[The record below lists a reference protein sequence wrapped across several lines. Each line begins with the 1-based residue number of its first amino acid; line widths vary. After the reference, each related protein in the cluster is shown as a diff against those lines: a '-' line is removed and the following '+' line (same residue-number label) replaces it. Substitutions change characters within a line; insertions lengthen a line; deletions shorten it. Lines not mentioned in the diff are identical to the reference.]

1 AFFVLYA
8 NIDSFDASKY
18 SLEKDKLSVMDK
30 WILSKLNACIKETD
44 NDLENYR
51 ITEAAKCLQEFVDD
65 LSNWYVRRCRDRFWA
80 KGMEQDKI
88 NAYMTL
94 YTCLVD
100 ICRAAAPMV
109 PFMTE
114 EIYQNLV
121 RSINKEAPESI
132 HLTDYPVCDESMI
145 DETLMRD
152 MDEVLDIVVLSRA
165 ARNAC
170 NIKNRQPIAKM
181 YVKAENELSEFYK
194 DIIADELNVKEVEFS
209 DDVRNFT
216 TYTFKPQLKTVGP
229 KYGKVLGKIRE
240 YLSALDGNA
249 AMDELEAKGE
259 LRFDADGTKVALSK
273 DDLLIEMT
281 SKEGFVEQSDNK
293 ITVVLDTN
301 LTDELIEE
309 GFVRELISKIQNM
322 RKEAGFEVMD
332 KITVYSEGNE
342 TLAGYLEGNRD
353 FVLKEVMADSIVS
366 GSTDGFI
373 KEWDINGQKVKL
385 GVKKNA

>member
-1 AFFVLYA
+1 
-8 NIDSFDASKY
+8 
-18 SLEKDKLSVMDK
+18 
-30 WILSKLNACIKETD
+30 
-44 NDLENYR
+44 
-51 ITEAAKCLQEFVDD
+51 
-65 LSNWYVRRCRDRFWA
+65 
-80 KGMEQDKI
+80 
-88 NAYMTL
+88 
-94 YTCLVD
+94 
-100 ICRAAAPMV
+100 
-109 PFMTE
+109 
-114 EIYQNLV
+114 
-121 RSINKEAPESI
+121 
-132 HLTDYPVCDESMI
+132 MI

-181 YVKAENELSEFYK
+181 YVKAENELSKLYK

-240 YLSALDGNA
+240 YLSSLDGNA
-249 AMDELEAKGE
+249 AMDELEEKGE
-259 LRFDADGTKVALSK
+259 LKLDADGTEVALSK

-281 SKEGFVEQSDNK
+281 SREGFVEQSDNK

-301 LTDELIEE
+301 LTDDLIEE

-332 KITVYSEGNE
+332 KITVYSEGND
-342 TLAGYLEGNRD
+342 TLAGYLEKNSE
-353 FVLKEVMADSIVS
+353 FVLKEVMAEKIVA
-366 GSTDGFI
+366 GSTDGYT
-373 KEWDINGQKVKL
+373 KQWDINGQKVTL
-385 GVKKNA
+385 GVKKNS

>member
-1 AFFVLYA
+1 
-8 NIDSFDASKY
+8 
-18 SLEKDKLSVMDK
+18 E
-30 WILSKLNACIKETD
+30 
-44 NDLENYR
+44 
-51 ITEAAKCLQEFVDD
+51 
-65 LSNWYVRRCRDRFWA
+65 RFWA

-94 YTCLVD
+94 YTCLTD

-121 RSINKEAPESI
+121 RSVDKDAPESI
-132 HLTDYPVCDESMI
+132 HLTDYPAADESVI

-152 MDEVLDIVVLSRA
+152 MDEVLDIVVYGRA

-181 YVKAENELSEFYK
+181 YVKAENKLSDFYI

-209 DDVRNFT
+209 DDVRSFT
-216 TYTFKPQLKTVGP
+216 TYNFKPQLKTVGP
-229 KYGKVLGKIRE
+229 KYGKVLGKIKE
-240 YLSALDGNA
+240 ILSGLDGNA

-259 LRFDADGTKVALSK
+259 LKFDADGTEVVLTK

-301 LTDELIEE
+301 LTEELIEE

-332 KITVYSEGNE
+332 RITVYSEGNE
-342 TLAGYLEGNRD
+342 KLAGYLEKNSG
-353 FVLKEVMADSIVS
+353 FVLKEVMAEKIVS
-366 GSTDGFI
+366 GSTDGYT
-373 KEWDINGQKVKL
+373 KEWDINGQKVTL
-385 GVKKNA
+385 GVKKNS